1 MKRILRKSEI
11 LRLTAAERRQS
22 MNGQTEQTAKKEKSR
37 LWKKI
42 LKTAAV
48 ILIVIAVLAA
58 GLAAFLFGL
67 FSHYYGKMN
76 YVPLESTDEIIY
88 TIPDETDFPETE
100 SAATTDSPV
109 TSDVPVTDT
118 GIIGGQDTSAAPG
131 TSAAPETTAAPG
143 TSAESPYVPPKSDIL
158 QFGSHIKNILLIGTD
173 VASITARGRSDSM
186 ILVSINEKT
195 GQIVMT
201 SFMRDIYLHIP
212 VIDKYNRINA
222 SYASG
227 GVSLL
232 TKTIEENFKIKI
244 DRYVRIN
251 YRGFSNVVDYMGGID
266 VTLTQSE
273 IDYLKLPSDTL
284 PGVVH
289 LSGSQTI
296 EYCRCRKVSREGETG
311 DFARTRRQRETM
323 AILFE
328 KLKGMSI
335 AEIDGIL
342 EEFLPQ
348 VVTNIEKSEMLSM
361 LSNAPTYLGYEL
373 KSYRIPVDGSW
384 KYATVRKM
392 SVLQVD
398 FDKNIDALEKIING
412 NYDR

>member
-1 MKRILRKSEI
+1 MDR
-11 LRLTAAERRQS
+11 
-22 MNGQTEQTAKKEKSR
+22 QTEQTEKKEKKP
-37 LWKKI
+37 LWKRI
-42 LKTAAV
+42 LKVAAV
-48 ILIVIAVLAA
+48 ILIVIAVLIA
-58 GLAAFLFGL
+58 GLAAFLFGV

-88 TIPDETDFPETE
+88 TIPDETDFPDTD
-100 SAATTDSPV
+100 AIVTTDSPV
-109 TSDVPVTDT
+109 TSGAPITGDIPDT
-118 GIIGGQDTSAAPG
+118 GGQTVTTAPTTSAKPK
-131 TSAAPETTAAPG
+131 TT
-143 TSAESPYVPPKSDIL
+143 AESPYVPPKSDVIE
-158 QFGSHIKNILLIGTD
+158 FGSHIKNILLIGTD

-212 VIDKYNRINA
+212 VINTYNRINA

-232 TKTIEENFKIKI
+232 VKTIEENFKIKI
-244 DRYVRIN
+244 DQYMRIN
-251 YRGFSNVVDYMGGID
+251 FEGFSNVVDYMGGID
-266 VTLTQSE
+266 VTLTQGE
-273 IDYLKLPSDTL
+273 IDYLGLPSDTV

-289 LSGSQTI
+289 LNGKQAI
-296 EYCRCRKVSREGETG
+296 IYCRCRYVSKDGEAG

-323 AILFE
+323 SLLFE

-348 VVTNIEKSEMLSM
+348 VVTNIEKSEMLAM
-361 LSNAPTYLGYEL
+361 LAKAPTYLGYEL

-392 SVLQVD
+392 SVLRVD

-412 NYDR
+412 NYDG